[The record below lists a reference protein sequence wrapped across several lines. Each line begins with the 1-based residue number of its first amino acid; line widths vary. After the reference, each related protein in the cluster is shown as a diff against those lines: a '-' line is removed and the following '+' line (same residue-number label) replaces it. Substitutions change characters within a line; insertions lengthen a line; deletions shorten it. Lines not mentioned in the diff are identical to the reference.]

1 MTVYY
6 QFNIL
11 SRKNLQFGI
20 TEWQGLPNV
29 RILPEGC
36 LQDNRFHSDLIVQ
49 LGPGP
54 YNLYLKAFLYVA
66 YCIRHL
72 CSKQMCLMCSLIKVQ
87 HGRGKDLNEKF
98 YWKLSL
104 WLACQR
110 ETASQGLK
118 LVITLHLS
126 WPMTGRQSSLGR
138 CWQWQSVK
146 KSL

>member
-1 MTVYY
+1 MTVYD
-6 QFNIL
+6 QFDIL
-11 SRKNLQFGI
+11 SQKNLQFGI
-20 TEWQGLPNV
+20 TE
-29 RILPEGC
+29 LPELC
-36 LQDNRFHSDLIVQ
+36 LQENRLHSDLIVQ

-104 WLACQR
+104 
-110 ETASQGLK
+110 
-118 LVITLHLS
+118 
-126 WPMTGRQSSLGR
+126 
-138 CWQWQSVK
+138 
-146 KSL
+146 